1 MGRRLLPTD
10 SFPLR
15 IVIGDA
21 ETEARS
27 VDDVVAFLRRQE
39 ADDLADLLMATSPHA
54 HPPSLKDVCARME
67 ALCAMV

>member
-1 MGRRLLPTD
+1 MGRRLLPTET
-10 SFPLR
+10 FPLR

-39 ADDLADLLMATSPHA
+39 ADDLADLLLATPPHA
-54 HPPSLKDVCARME
+54 HRPTLKDVCARME

>member
-1 MGRRLLPTD
+1 MGRRLLPNET
-10 SFPLR
+10 FPLR

-27 VDDVVAFLRRQE
+27 VEDVVAFLRRQE
-39 ADDLADLLMATSPHA
+39 AGDLADLLMAVPPHE
-54 HPPSLKDVCARME
+54 HPPTLNDVCARME